1 MKGPMSL
8 SPKLMVPVG
17 LTAGSEEAGI
27 GVDVGTGVRV
37 GAAGWLVAPE
47 VAAGAVV
54 AWGAVVA
61 AGAVVAWGAVVAAG
75 ALVGWGVAVADA
87 PQAAIKSSN
96 RTAEVSTIALENL
109 GQP

>member
-1 MKGPMSL
+1 MSL

-61 AGAVVAWGAVVAAG
+61 AGA
-75 ALVGWGVAVADA
+75 LVGWGVAVADA